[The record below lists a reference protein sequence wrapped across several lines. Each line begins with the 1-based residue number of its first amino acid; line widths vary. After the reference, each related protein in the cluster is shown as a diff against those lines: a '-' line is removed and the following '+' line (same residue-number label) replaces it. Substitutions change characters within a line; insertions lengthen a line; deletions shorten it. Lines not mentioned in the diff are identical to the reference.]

1 MQCTFPVI
9 AMEAYQIIESIGEG
23 SFGKV
28 YKARIK
34 GTGQIVAMKFIVK
47 KGKNEKELKNLRS
60 EIEILTKLN
69 HPHIITLFDSFET
82 ESDFVVVMEYAQG
95 ELYDILEDDKQL
107 PAKEVQKIAKQLIQA
122 LHYLHSNRIIHRD
135 MKPQNI
141 LIGQNGAVKL
151 ADFGFARSMSYNTIV
166 LTSIKGTPLYMAPE
180 LVQERAYDNRVD
192 LWSLGCILY
201 ELYYGKPPF
210 YTNNLFALIKKIV
223 CEPIKFDVKAEDPIT
238 PEFKNFLSGLLAKS
252 ASSRLNWPELLNHPF
267 VQLTKSDASWQD
279 AIVQHD
285 TKMKARMDRLGCL
298 RLHGSTGRAA
308 PKRLSV
314 QNNDVMNAKTAQTLT
329 TGRESEVGAALA
341 QLVRTAKASN
351 GDVTKCAVLLA
362 VFDSGVL
369 EASLRLLGEQQP
381 IKLVTQAL
389 QFLEALVFPENG
401 DVLAFPSQRPRRDGV
416 AVLEAR
422 QSHQQEDLFIR
433 QQVALTLMKKPH
445 TALDFIVGEI
455 SSNAHGLAETCV
467 RVMFQCF
474 RWENSFGPMVTQ
486 LRAFPEMWT
495 AILTSVDHDSV
506 SSGKTSY
513 AYAALVFHTVSIV
526 IPHIKLASPQ
536 RINREKVLMLVTQ
549 ALSAVCY
556 YESSTVDAHRDKK
569 PPLAYA
575 AAAALL
581 IAFAHRELKDIV
593 SFKVNDALLDGIYSI
608 VDTVTSA
615 ASRPVTPRA
624 LGSSYGY
631 ADYGLLDGVAHMLSL
646 IFSDPESLVYAKLPG
661 RSEHRF
667 LEGDTKSLA
676 RLVMTLLRDSDTKME
691 LSPNGVQTLLRA
703 AQQIFQQQKEQVMSM
718 SLLMEPIAPY
728 AGESGST
735 YWLSVVCRTLKTEYF
750 QQLFY
755 WPACRGGGATGV
767 SAHVTIVSQI
777 LSDSLRPIS
786 SSNPTSADEK
796 LLAEVNRLLYK
807 ERVMELLV
815 HAMDYSE
822 GVFLGS
828 PFAIIAKLCAS
839 SGESI
844 KAFVECG
851 GVEPERIRRVLDPAK
866 AGTGLMSDGL
876 VVLSQLAR
884 ASAEFYEPIHKA
896 KLYDCMA
903 ALLQHSEKDL
913 RGKTCTLIGNLCK
926 HSDFFFEPLEK
937 HHIMEALV
945 KCCGDSDA
953 QTQKLAAFAIGN
965 AAFHSDY
972 LYSRLS
978 PAIPALVG
986 LLSCG
991 DAKTR
996 QNAAGALSN
1005 FVRNSDQLVS
1015 ALARSSVV
1023 ESLLKM
1029 LRDDDALS
1037 SKKVAVLTINSF
1049 CTYEVFRTHFVN
1061 LNLRDDI
1068 RALQQDTAAR
1078 ADPSIQKYVG
1088 KLLDRLG

>member
-1 MQCTFPVI
+1 
-9 AMEAYQIIESIGEG
+9 MEDYQIIESIGEG

-69 HPHIITLFDSFET
+69 HPHIIMLFDSFET
-82 ESDFVVVMEYAQG
+82 DSDFVVVMEYAQG

-122 LHYLHSNRIIHRD
+122 LNYLHSNRIIHRD

-223 CEPIKFDVKAEDPIT
+223 CEPVKYDTKANDPIS
-238 PEFKNFLSGLLAKS
+238 PEFKSFLSGLLTKS

-279 AIVQHD
+279 AIMQHD
-285 TKMKARMDRLGCL
+285 SRMKARMDRLGCL
-298 RLHGSTGRAA
+298 RLHGNTSRAA
-308 PKRLSV
+308 PKRHST
-314 QNNDVMNAKTAQTLT
+314 QDDDIFNEKTKQALTSGRELDICATLT
-329 TGRESEVGAALA
+329 
-341 QLVRTAKASN
+341 QLVRMTSGSNADVAKSSA
-351 GDVTKCAVLLA
+351 LLA

-369 EASLRLLGEQQP
+369 EAALTLLNEERPVKIISL
-381 IKLVTQAL
+381 VL
-389 QFLEALVFPENG
+389 QFVQALVFPEHG
-401 DVLAFPSQRPRRDGV
+401 DVLAFPSQRPKRDGV
-416 AVLEAR
+416 VVLEEK

-445 TALDFIVGEI
+445 TALDFIISEI
-455 SSNAHGLAETCV
+455 SSEAHSLAEMCV
-467 RVMFQCF
+467 KIMFQCF
-474 RWENSFGPMVTQ
+474 RWESSFGPMVTQ
-486 LRAFPEMWT
+486 LPAFPEMW
-495 AILTSVDHDSV
+495 AGILKSVNHNSV
-506 SSGKTSY
+506 SRGKTSY
-513 AYAALVFHTVSIV
+513 EYAALVFHTVSIV

-536 RINREKVLMLVTQ
+536 RINREAVLELVTQ
-549 ALSAVCY
+549 ALPAVCY
-556 YESSTVDAHRDKK
+556 YEAGTVDAYRNEK
-569 PPLAYA
+569 PPLTYA

-581 IAFAHRELKDIV
+581 VAFAHRELKDIV

-608 VDTVTSA
+608 VDAVSDTPN
-615 ASRPVTPRA
+615 RPVTPRA

-631 ADYGLLDGVAHMLSL
+631 PDYGLLDGVAHMLSL
-646 IFSDPESLVYAKLPG
+646 IFSDSDSLVYAKMPG
-661 RSEHRF
+661 RSEHHF
-667 LEGDTKSLA
+667 LESDTKNLA
-676 RLVMTLLRDSDTKME
+676 LLVMTLLRDSDPRME

-703 AQQIFQQQKEQVMSM
+703 AQQIFQQQKEQALSM

-728 AGESGST
+728 SGESGSLC
-735 YWLSVVCRTLKTEYF
+735 WLSVICRTMKTEYF
-750 QQLFY
+750 RQLFH
-755 WPACRGGGATGV
+755 WPACRGGGAAGV

-777 LSDSLRPIS
+777 LSDSLRPVSS
-786 SSNPTSADEK
+786 SSNSAPVEDK
-796 LLAEVNRLLYK
+796 LLSDVSRVLYK
-807 ERVMELLV
+807 EKVVELLV

-822 GVFLGS
+822 GVFLGN
-828 PFAIIAKLCAS
+828 PFAIIAKLCANS
-839 SGESI
+839 ADSI
-844 KAFVECG
+844 KAFVDCG
-851 GVEPERIRRVLDPAK
+851 GVDASRIRRILDPDK

-876 VVLSQLAR
+876 VVLSQMAR
-884 ASAEFYEPIHKA
+884 ISAEFYESIHRA
-896 KLYDCMA
+896 NLYDYVA

-913 RGKTCTLIGNLCK
+913 RGKACTLIGNLCK
-926 HSDFFFEPLEK
+926 HSDFFFESLQK
-937 HHIMEALV
+937 NHIVERLV
-945 KCCGDSDA
+945 KCCSDSDA

-972 LYSRLS
+972 LYGLLS
-978 PAIPALVG
+978 PAIPSLVS
-986 LLSCG
+986 LLACG

-1005 FVRNSDQLVS
+1005 FVRNGDQLVS
-1015 ALARSSVV
+1015 PLAESSVV

-1029 LRDDDALS
+1029 LRDDDSLS

-1049 CTYEVFRTHFVN
+1049 CAYDVFRRKFVA
-1061 LNLRDDI
+1061 LDLREDI
-1068 RALQQDTAAR
+1068 RKLQEDPTAR
-1078 ADPSIQKYVG
+1078 TDPSIQKYVG
-1088 KLLDRLG
+1088 KLVDRLG

>member
-1 MQCTFPVI
+1 MLVT
-9 AMEAYQIIESIGEG
+9 MENYQIIESIGEG

-69 HPHIITLFDSFET
+69 HPHIIMLFDSFET
-82 ESDFVVVMEYAQG
+82 DSDFVVVMEYAQG
-95 ELYDILEDDKQL
+95 ELYDILEDEKQL

-122 LHYLHSNRIIHRD
+122 LNYLHSNRIIHRD

-223 CEPIKFDVKAEDPIT
+223 CEPVKYDSKANDPIS
-238 PEFKNFLSGLLAKS
+238 PEFKSFLSGLLTKS

-279 AIVQHD
+279 AIMQHD
-285 TKMKARMDRLGCL
+285 SRMKARMDRLGCL
-298 RLHGSTGRAA
+298 RLHGNAGRAA
-308 PKRLSV
+308 PKRKSTQSDDIFNLKTV
-314 QNNDVMNAKTAQTLT
+314 QKLTSGCEFDVCATLT
-329 TGRESEVGAALA
+329 
-341 QLVRTAKASN
+341 QLVRMARASN
-351 GDVTKCAVLLA
+351 GDVTKSTALLG

-369 EASLRLLGEQQP
+369 EAALTLLNEKQSVKVVG
-381 IKLVTQAL
+381 LVL
-389 QFLEALVFPENG
+389 QFVQELVFPEHG
-401 DVLAFPSQRPRRDGV
+401 DLLAFPSQRPKRDGL
-416 AVLEAR
+416 AVLEEKHSR
-422 QSHQQEDLFIR
+422 QQEDLFIR
-433 QQVALTLMKKPH
+433 QQVALKLMKKPH
-445 TALDFIVGEI
+445 TALDFIISEI
-455 SSNAHGLAETCV
+455 SSGGDSLAETCV
-467 RVMFQCF
+467 KIMFQCF

-486 LRAFPEMWT
+486 LRTFPEMWA
-495 AILTSVDHDSV
+495 AILKSVNHHSV
-506 SSGKTSY
+506 SRGETSHE
-513 AYAALVFHTVSIV
+513 YAALVFHTVSIV
-526 IPHIKLASPQ
+526 IPHVKLASPQ
-536 RINREKVLMLVTQ
+536 RINREEVLELVTQ
-549 ALSAVCY
+549 GLSAVCY
-556 YESSTVDAHRDKK
+556 YEAGMVDAHRNKT
-569 PPLAYA
+569 PPLVYA

-593 SFKVNDALLDGIYSI
+593 SFKVNGALLDGIYSI
-608 VDTVTSA
+608 VDAVTDA
-615 ASRPVTPRA
+615 PSRPVTPRA

-631 ADYGLLDGVAHMLSL
+631 PDYGLLDGVAHMLSL
-646 IFSDPESLVYAKLPG
+646 VFSDSDSLVYAKLPG

-667 LEGDTKSLA
+667 LESDTKSLA
-676 RLVMTLLRDSDTKME
+676 LLVMTLLRDSDPRME

-703 AQQIFQQQKEQVMSM
+703 AQQIFQQEKEQALSM

-728 AGESGST
+728 SGESGSLC
-735 YWLSVVCRTLKTEYF
+735 WLSVICRTMKTDYF
-750 QQLFY
+750 RQLFY

-777 LSDSLRPIS
+777 LSDSLRPVSS
-786 SSNPTSADEK
+786 SSNPTPVEDK
-796 LLAEVNRLLYK
+796 LLGDVSRVLYK
-807 ERVMELLV
+807 EKVIELLV

-828 PFAIIAKLCAS
+828 PFAIIAKLCANS
-839 SGESI
+839 ADSI
-844 KAFVECG
+844 KAFVDCG
-851 GVEPERIRRVLDPAK
+851 GVDAARIRRILDPDK

-876 VVLSQLAR
+876 VVLSQMAR
-884 ASAEFYEPIHKA
+884 MSAEFYEPIHRSN
-896 KLYDCMA
+896 LYDCLA

-937 HHIMEALV
+937 NHIVERLV
-945 KCCGDSDA
+945 KCCSDSDA

-965 AAFHSDY
+965 AAFHSGY
-972 LYSRLS
+972 LYNLLS
-978 PAIPALVG
+978 PAIPSLVG
-986 LLSCG
+986 LLACG

-1005 FVRNSDQLVS
+1005 FVRNGDQLVS
-1015 ALARSSVV
+1015 SLAESSVV

-1029 LRDDDALS
+1029 LRDDDTPS

-1049 CTYEVFRTHFVN
+1049 CAYDVFRRKFIA
-1061 LNLRDDI
+1061 LNLREDI
-1068 RALQQDTAAR
+1068 RKLQQDPNAR

-1088 KLLDRLG
+1088 NLVDRLG

>member
-1 MQCTFPVI
+1 
-9 AMEAYQIIESIGEG
+9 MEDYQIIESIGEG

-69 HPHIITLFDSFET
+69 HPHIIMLFDSFET
-82 ESDFVVVMEYAQG
+82 DSDFVVVMEYAQG

-107 PAKEVQKIAKQLIQA
+107 PASEVQKIAKQLIQA
-122 LHYLHSNRIIHRD
+122 LNYLHSNRIIHRD

-223 CEPIKFDVKAEDPIT
+223 CEPVKFEAKADDQIS
-238 PEFKNFLSGLLAKS
+238 PEFKNFLSGLLTKS

-267 VQLTKSDASWQD
+267 VQLTRSDASWQD
-279 AIVQHD
+279 AIIHYD
-285 TKMKARMDRLGCL
+285 SKMKARMDKLGCL
-298 RLHGSTGRAA
+298 RLHGNTSRAA
-308 PKRLSV
+308 PKRQSSQHDDVFNVRTV
-314 QNNDVMNAKTAQTLT
+314 QALT
-329 TGRESEVGAALA
+329 SGRESEVCAALA
-341 QLVRTAKASN
+341 QLVRTCSASN
-351 GDVTKCAVLLA
+351 GDVGTCSALLA

-369 EASLRLLGEQQP
+369 EAALSLLSSKQP
-381 IKLVTQAL
+381 VKIIGLAL
-389 QFLEALVFPENG
+389 QLVLALVFPES
-401 DVLAFPSQRPRRDGV
+401 DTVLAFPSQRPKRDGV
-416 AVLEAR
+416 AVLEEK
-422 QSHQQEDLFIR
+422 HLHHQEDLLIR
-433 QQVALTLMKKPH
+433 QQVARTLMEKPH
-445 TALDFIVGEI
+445 TALDFIVSEI
-455 SSNAHGLAETCV
+455 SSNQHSLAEACV
-467 RVMFQCF
+467 KVVFQCF

-486 LRAFPEMWT
+486 LQAFPEMWT
-495 AILTSVDHDSV
+495 GVLKSVDHDSV
-506 SSGKTSY
+506 SAGKTSHE
-513 AYAALVFHTVSIV
+513 YAALVFHTVSIV

-536 RINREKVLMLVTQ
+536 RINREEVLELVKQ

-556 YESSTVDAHRDKK
+556 YEASSVDAHRSKR

-608 VDTVTSA
+608 VDTVADSPN
-615 ASRPVTPRA
+615 RPVTPRA

-631 ADYGLLDGVAHMLSL
+631 PDYGLLDGVAHMLSL
-646 IFSDPESLVYAKLPG
+646 IFSDPDSLVYAKLPG

-667 LEGDTKSLA
+667 LESDTKNLA
-676 RLVMTLLRDSDTKME
+676 LLVMTLLRDSDTKME

-703 AQQIFQQQKEQVMSM
+703 AQQIFQQQREQFLSM
-718 SLLMEPIAPY
+718 GLLMTPIPPY
-728 AGESGST
+728 PGESGSLC
-735 YWLSVVCRTLKTEYF
+735 WLAVVCRSMRTEYLR
-750 QQLFY
+750 QLFY
-755 WPACRGGGATGV
+755 WPACRGGGAAGV

-777 LSDSLRPIS
+777 LSDSLRPVGS
-786 SSNPTSADEK
+786 SSSLSAAEER
-796 LLAEVNRLLYK
+796 LLAEVNVALHK
-807 ERVMELLV
+807 EKAIELLV

-822 GVFLGS
+822 SVSLGNPFSIIVKLFSTS
-828 PFAIIAKLCAS
+828 PD
-839 SGESI
+839 SI

-851 GVEPERIRRVLDPAK
+851 GVDAARMRRVLDPDK
-866 AGTGLMSDGL
+866 AGTGLMADGL
-876 VVLSQLAR
+876 AVLSQMAR
-884 ASAEFYEPIHKA
+884 TSAEFYEPIHKA
-896 KLYDCMA
+896 GLYDCMA

-926 HSDFFFEPLEK
+926 HSDFFFESLER
-937 HHIMEALV
+937 HRIVERLV
-945 KCCGDSDA
+945 RCCGDSDA

-965 AAFHSDY
+965 AAFHSAY
-972 LYSRLS
+972 LYGLLD
-978 PAIPALVG
+978 PAIPSLVG
-986 LLSCG
+986 LLTCG

-1005 FVRNSDQLVS
+1005 FVRNGDRLVRPLAES
-1015 ALARSSVV
+1015 AVV
-1023 ESLLKM
+1023 DSLLKM
-1029 LRDDDALS
+1029 LRDDNLLA
-1037 SKKVAVLTINSF
+1037 SKKVAVLTINSL
-1049 CTYEVFRTHFVN
+1049 CAYDVFRHKFVA
-1061 LNLRDDI
+1061 LGLREDI
-1068 RALQQDTAAR
+1068 RKLQQDPTARSDA
-1078 ADPSIQKYVG
+1078 SIQKYVG
-1088 KLLDRLG
+1088 KVVDRLG